1 VKTILRVLPGARL
14 IRPECCSPM
23 KRFADPVRQYGE
35 GNRRGGDGASTG
47 NALIRDVNFPSP
59 DDVARVSI
67 LLCSLEAA
75 AAHEATFPSR
85 ASEYGP
91 VLAGL
96 LESARAFDALAMAEI
111 VFCREAFRVQL
122 NALFRDIDLVIMPA
136 TNAAAPTV
144 ADMAPDRRTSEAVQ
158 ARIRLTAPFNMS
170 GHPTLTLPGGKTDDG
185 LPVGFQIVGRH
196 MAEALILRTGYAFQ
210 QMTYWH

>member
-1 VKTILRVLPGARL
+1 
-14 IRPECCSPM
+14 M

>member
-1 VKTILRVLPGARL
+1 
-14 IRPECCSPM
+14 
-23 KRFADPVRQYGE
+23 
-35 GNRRGGDGASTG
+35 
-47 NALIRDVNFPSP
+47 
-59 DDVARVSI
+59 
-67 LLCSLEAA
+67 
-75 AAHEATFPSR
+75 
-85 ASEYGP
+85 
-91 VLAGL
+91 
-96 LESARAFDALAMAEI
+96 MAEI
-111 VFCREAFRVQL
+111 VFCREAFRVPL

-196 MAEALILRTGYAFQ
+196 MEEALILRAGYAFQ
-210 QMTYWH
+210 QMTYWHRRRPPFDWPPPLHKSTQADRATAAPELANVRSLPHCGRLPMSSRIAAWGSMTTLPPSTLMSACEDSHREAARPLPAPRLPVSSAHFAAKWKHLAPQKCGYDK